1 MNVSCDSFVSDVV
14 KEVLQREVL
23 YGKVAMSMVKVA
35 MNMVKVNFDGRELG
49 HDTRLESECSDKLL
63 HITVSKIEGTYYHTL
78 PVW

>member
-23 YGKVAMSMVKVA
+23 YGKVAMS
-35 MNMVKVNFDGRELG
+35 MVKVNFDGRELG